1 MSQRLFCESVEW
13 CVQYDVNIVRME
25 NHTSICVCSSFRC
38 CSQFSISADFWCD
51 HQLLELT
58 NYRIDSSVPS
68 AICQNGNDKWF
79 LYISIA
85 PVSIRHS
92 CKWSGNVKSTS
103 HSQNAG
109 CWVSSILRHNQSHSL
124 KQTWYFCSIHPKYYS
139 FRCCFRVQ
147 MQVTRH
153 SWLLLA
159 LMCMFGGLRWP
170 LVFLYFIAALNVW
183 HTTSRVRSTTGV
195 ERHFKTY
202 ADNRQIERNKYH

>member
-109 CWVSSILRHNQSHSL
+109 CWVSSILRHNQSHISEANVIFL
-124 KQTWYFCSIHPKYYS
+124 FYS
-139 FRCCFRVQ
+139 PEILFF
-147 MQVTRH
+147 
-153 SWLLLA
+153 SLLLPRTNA
-159 LMCMFGGLRWP
+159 GHTSLMITACVDVHVWWP
-170 LVFLYFIAALNVW
+170 SLATCISLFHRRIECVAHHIPSAVHYRGRETFQDIC
-183 HTTSRVRSTTGV
+183 
-195 ERHFKTY
+195 
-202 ADNRQIERNKYH
+202 RQ